1 MVKVAVIVGS
11 LRREW
16 INRNLALA
24 LKKLGR
30 RYGLDLSLV
39 GLADLP
45 HYNQDLWADPPAAVT
60 RLKRDV
66 EAADAVIFVTPEY
79 NRAPPGLVK
88 DAVDWASRPYGK
100 NSWAGKPAA
109 VIGATTGK
117 VGTAVA
123 QSHLRATL
131 LVLDLAVMGQPEAY
145 IQLPAE
151 FDRRPPH
158 RHRRG
163 DPRLPGEMARRL
175 RRLDRQGRRHR
186 AGSRPARQRRDG
198 GGGVGNTTRS
208 ATVRRG
214 EVCRAPEALLSRS
227 SPARRSRDRGI
238 GVGKR
243 RGRLI
248 WRGRGGAG
256 RGPRQRRPMRTRR
269 AMSLRAIPRSRSTAS
284 SACVSQRTLC
294 RSRQ

>member
-11 LRREW
+11 LRRKS

-30 RYGLDLSLV
+30 GYGLDLSLV

-66 EAADAVIFVTPEY
+66 EAADAVIFVSPEY

-145 IQLPAE
+145 IQLPADSIDAHHTVTDE
-151 FDRRPPH
+151 
-158 RHRRG
+158 
-163 DPRLPGEMARRL
+163 AI
-175 RRLDRQGRRHR
+175 R
-186 AGSRPARQRRDG
+186 AFLEKWLAAFADWIGKVAG
-198 GGGVGNTTRS
+198 IV
-208 ATVRRG
+208 
-214 EVCRAPEALLSRS
+214 PEAGQPDS
-227 SPARRSRDRGI
+227 D
-238 GVGKR
+238 
-243 RGRLI
+243 
-248 WRGRGGAG
+248 
-256 RGPRQRRPMRTRR
+256 
-269 AMSLRAIPRSRSTAS
+269 AMAA
-284 SACVSQRTLC
+284 AE
-294 RSRQ
+294 

>member
-11 LRREW
+11 LRRES

-30 RYGLDLSLV
+30 GYGLDLSLV
-39 GLADLP
+39 ALADLP

-123 QSHLRATL
+123 QSQLRAAL

-145 IQLPAE
+145 IQLPANSIDAHHTVTDE
-151 FDRRPPH
+151 
-158 RHRRG
+158 
-163 DPRLPGEMARRL
+163 AI
-175 RRLDRQGRRHR
+175 R
-186 AGSRPARQRRDG
+186 AFLEKWL
-198 GGGVGNTTRS
+198 S
-208 ATVRRG
+208 AFADWIGKVAG
-214 EVCRAPEALLSRS
+214 IVPEAGQPDS
-227 SPARRSRDRGI
+227 D
-238 GVGKR
+238 
-243 RGRLI
+243 
-248 WRGRGGAG
+248 
-256 RGPRQRRPMRTRR
+256 
-269 AMSLRAIPRSRSTAS
+269 AIVA
-284 SACVSQRTLC
+284 AE
-294 RSRQ
+294 

>member
-11 LRREW
+11 LRRES

-30 RYGLDLSLV
+30 GYGLDLSLV

-66 EAADAVIFVTPEY
+66 EAADAVIFVSPEY

-145 IQLPAE
+145 IQLPADSIDAHHTVTDE
-151 FDRRPPH
+151 
-158 RHRRG
+158 
-163 DPRLPGEMARRL
+163 AI
-175 RRLDRQGRRHR
+175 R
-186 AGSRPARQRRDG
+186 AFLEKWLAAFADWIGKVAG
-198 GGGVGNTTRS
+198 IV
-208 ATVRRG
+208 
-214 EVCRAPEALLSRS
+214 PEAGQPDS
-227 SPARRSRDRGI
+227 D
-238 GVGKR
+238 
-243 RGRLI
+243 
-248 WRGRGGAG
+248 
-256 RGPRQRRPMRTRR
+256 
-269 AMSLRAIPRSRSTAS
+269 AMAA
-284 SACVSQRTLC
+284 AE
-294 RSRQ
+294 